1 VLAKNGKIIGQGWNS
16 PPGDICIKK
25 CFKDDLPKDFKS
37 DKTCCIH
44 AEDRAIR
51 NALARAP
58 SEVRGSQLFFI
69 RLDDKNEMQIAGK
82 PYCTMCSK
90 LALDVGIA
98 EFVLW
103 HEQGITAYGAEEYNL
118 ISFKSN

>member
-1 VLAKNGKIIGQGWNS
+1 MLAKNGKIIGQGWNS